1 MISQL
6 HLISLSPKANVVL
19 DPHTRCIALASNLAS
34 YDVDCNIIL
43 EQVVAKWLDD
53 ELWILD
59 CDI

>member
-1 MISQL
+1 MISLL
-6 HLISLSPKANVVL
+6 HQISLSPKANVVL
-19 DPHTRCIALASNLAS
+19 DPHARCTALASNLAS
-34 YDVDCNIIL
+34 FDVDCNIIL